1 MTPLR
6 IIFMGTAELSCAS
19 LEKLCGEKN
28 FSVVAVV
35 TQPDIEAL
43 KRISG
48 ESSLPLLTLG
58 SQQLRG
64 LVEREW
70 NQYLD
75 LAGYPAVSQ
84 LPPGY
89 RFPPATALAPPGV
102 GGESAMSETAPQ

>member
-1 MTPLR
+1 M
-6 IIFMGTAELSCAS
+6 
-19 LEKLCGEKN
+19 
-28 FSVVAVV
+28 
-35 TQPDIEAL
+35 
-43 KRISG
+43 
-48 ESSLPLLTLG
+48 G

-89 RFPPATALAPPGV
+89 RFPPATALAPPAPDPV
-102 GGESAMSETAPQ
+102 VEAAPPVERITAPPPAAPPRTSPEGIQF